1 MANNIS
7 QSLGTRI
14 FVFNSF
20 MNFTIRNYTEY
31 SGKVGVVGTKD
42 NWVVAVMIKIDITNK
57 SVLN

>member
-1 MANNIS
+1 M
-7 QSLGTRI
+7 
-14 FVFNSF
+14 FNSF